1 MPGWSRPEPPRHR
14 RPGQARLAATGRD
27 RRHAGACVGG
37 RPARDRLLYS
47 PRDSRG
53 RVRMKRRELL
63 RGAGLAAVA
72 TGLAACAPRPQGG
85 TGPAAS
91 AEVLHWKMVTS
102 WPTNFPGLGTGA
114 ARLAEMIT
122 AASGGRLNV
131 KVYGAGELVP
141 AFEVFD
147 AVSRGTAEMGHAA
160 SYYWKGK
167 AAAAPFFCAVPFGLN
182 AQEMNGWLYEGG
194 GLALWRELYAP
205 FGLVPFPAG
214 NTGVQMAGW
223 FRQ

>member
-1 MPGWSRPEPPRHR
+1 
-14 RPGQARLAATGRD
+14 
-27 RRHAGACVGG
+27 
-37 RPARDRLLYS
+37 
-47 PRDSRG
+47 
-53 RVRMKRRELL
+53 MKRRELL

-72 TGLAACAPRPQGG
+72 TGLAACGARPEGAAEGG
-85 TGPAAS
+85 PTAS
-91 AEVLHWKMVTS
+91 TERLQWKMVTS

-122 AASGGRLNV
+122 AASGGRLSV

-147 AVSRGTAEMGHAA
+147 AVSRGTAEMGHSA

-194 GLALWRELYAP
+194 GLELWRELYAP

-214 NTGVQMAGW
+214 NTGVHTVLVAMQAVEEGLIQLDIVIHLNQDG
-223 FRQ
+223 FEVVRQVAQIGQTCQACTAFKGVQ